1 MERTKIMFVIV
12 GLGNPGKEYEKTRH
26 NMGFMTLDVLAA
38 RSGIQISRHHF
49 RAYFGEG
56 FLGTKKVVLAKPDTF
71 MNNSGWA
78 VRDLVN
84 WYKITPEEL
93 ILIYDDADIP
103 EGFIRVREGG
113 SAGTHNGMR
122 SVIYQL
128 GFDDFPRVR
137 IGIGSAQYDMIQHV
151 LTMPQGESAVLLQ
164 KAIGDA
170 ADAVELIVAGA
181 LHEAQAR
188 YNRKPPKPPKPP
200 KPDTDTNENDETAEP
215 RA

>member
-1 MERTKIMFVIV
+1 MFVIV
-12 GLGNPGKEYEKTRH
+12 GLGNPGKEYERTRH
-26 NMGFMTLDVLAA
+26 NMGFMTLDALAS

-56 FLGTKKVVLAKPDTF
+56 FLGAKKVVLAKPNTF
-71 MNNSGWA
+71 MNNSGYA

-137 IGIGSAQYDMIQHV
+137 IGIGSAQYNMIQHV

-164 KAIGDA
+164 KAILDA
-170 ADAVELIVAGA
+170 ADAVELIVAGE

-188 YNRKPPKPPKPP
+188 FNRKPPKARKA
-200 KPDTDTNENDETAEP
+200 DSEENENDEPAEP

>member
-1 MERTKIMFVIV
+1 MFVIV

-26 NMGFMTLDVLAA
+26 NMGFMTLDVLGA
-38 RSGIQISRHHF
+38 RHAIDITRHNF

-56 FLGTKKVVLAKPDTF
+56 RIGGQRVALAKPDTF

-84 WYKITPEEL
+84 WYKIEPREL
-93 ILIYDDADIP
+93 IVIYDDADIP
-103 EGFIRVREGG
+103 EGYIRVREGG

-122 SVIYQL
+122 SVVYQL

-137 IGIGSAQYDMIQHV
+137 VGIGSAQYNMIQHV
-151 LTMPQGESAVLLQ
+151 LTMPQGESALALE

-170 ADAVELIVAGA
+170 ADAVELIVAGE
-181 LHEAQAR
+181 LHQAQAR
-188 YNRKPPKPPKPP
+188 FNRKPPKPPKPEAGQAAP
-200 KPDTDTNENDETAEP
+200 NNEATES